1 MFVSWNYWTR
11 CFNKLTIQIIRI
23 FHLKS
28 LHPRMLCAKFGWN
41 CPTIL
46 EKILKCWYIF
56 CYVVIISPWKRV
68 LRLNKFDS
76 PPPKDALCQVSSLV
90 VIGPVVLEEKIFF
103 NFVNLFSLFRNY
115 LPLEKGGALHLYKLE
130 SPTPK
135 NALCQVGLKL
145 VQWFWRRWWK
155 YEKFTT
161 TTKITTKTDKF
172 WSKKLTLAQV
182 S

>member
-11 CFNKLTIQIIRI
+11 CFNKLTIQIIWI
-23 FHLKS
+23 FNLKS

-41 CPTIL
+41 CPTVL

-90 VIGPVVLEEKIFF
+90 EIGPVVLEKKIFF
-103 NFVNLFSLFRNY
+103 NFVNLFSLFRN
-115 LPLEKGGALHLYKLE
+115 LISPWKRAGPFICTNLNLLHPRTLCAKLGWNWPSGSGE
-130 SPTPK
+130 DDENIKS
-135 NALCQVGLKL
+135 LQ
-145 VQWFWRRWWK
+145 QQQR
-155 YEKFTT
+155 
-161 TTKITTKTDKF
+161 
-172 WSKKLTLAQV
+172 
-182 S
+182 